1 MKRDIEGERIKLKH
15 LFCFSPTEPGTEL
28 KSYLQTATE
37 DKQTGQCCTGLLAK
51 KFFLQEQQYN
61 NNNNKNNKIK

>member
-1 MKRDIEGERIKLKH
+1 MKRDKEGERIKMKH

-37 DKQTGQCCTGLLAK
+37 DKETSRCCTGLLEK
-51 KFFLQEQQYN
+51 KKNYKN
-61 NNNNKNNKIK
+61 NNIITIITKIK